1 MINKI
6 TKARKRSRG
15 IMQDLFSTKQRL
27 SLSLAIFFVAT
38 ALHAQQTSVPE
49 PPSVSAPT
57 QTAAVAPPLD
67 LSVSSSSDP
76 DQQPAPPATVDAPQ
90 PQSQANQ
97 PPPPRQTS
105 RILGILPNFRAVSAD
120 VKLPPQTAKQK
131 FITAS
136 EDSFDYSALFVPLA
150 IAGYD
155 LESNPDPEFG
165 TGGVAYGRYLWHAAV
180 DQTSENFFVEG
191 IGPSLTHQDN
201 RYYTLGRGGFF
212 KRTGYALTR
221 AVITRSDAGNEVFNS
236 SEVVGAGASA
246 GLSSLY
252 YPVRERSFSNT
263 ADQWGLNVGID
274 ALSFVVKEFWP
285 DVNHA
290 LFHGA
295 PASQAIDHQ

>member
-1 MINKI
+1 MHPLSSK
-6 TKARKRSRG
+6 
-15 IMQDLFSTKQRL
+15 LCL
-27 SLSLAIFFVAT
+27 SLSLAILSLGAS
-38 ALHAQQTSVPE
+38 LRAQQTASLP
-49 PPSVSAPT
+49 SAPNPT
-57 QTAAVAPPLD
+57 LLAD
-67 LSVSSSSDP
+67 SSSSSADE
-76 DQQPAPPATVDAPQ
+76 PAPPATIDAPQ
-90 PQSQANQ
+90 PQSQSNE
-97 PPPPRQTS
+97 PPPKQTS

-120 VKLPPQTAKQK
+120 VKLPPQTVKEK

-180 DQTSENFFVEG
+180 DQTSENFFVEA
-191 IGPSLTHQDN
+191 IVPSITREDN
-201 RYYTLGRGGFF
+201 RYYTLGHGGFL

-221 AVITRSDAGNEVFNS
+221 VVITRSDAGNEVFNA

-252 YPVRERSFSNT
+252 YPVRERSFGNT

-285 DVNHA
+285 DINHA

-295 PASQAIDHQ
+295 PPSQQISHSPTDQ

>member
-1 MINKI
+1 MHH
-6 TKARKRSRG
+6 
-15 IMQDLFSTKQRL
+15 LFSSKHRL
-27 SLSLAIFFVAT
+27 ILSLAIFVLGT
-38 ALHAQQTSVPE
+38 TLHAQQTSVPDLQ
-49 PPSVSAPT
+49 PAPAPA
-57 QTAAVAPPLD
+57 QTAAVTPALD
-67 LSVSSSSDP
+67 LNISSSSDSA
-76 DQQPAPPATVDAPQ
+76 QPALVDAPQ
-90 PQSQANQ
+90 PQAQTPSNEQA
-97 PPPPRQTS
+97 PAQTH

-136 EDSFDYSALFVPLA
+136 EDSFDYSAIFVPLA

-180 DQTSENFFVEG
+180 DQTSENFFVEA
-191 IGPSLTHQDN
+191 IVPSVTHEDN
-201 RYYTLGRGGFF
+201 RYYTLGHGGFF

-221 AVITRSDAGNEVFNS
+221 VVVTRSDAGKEVFNA

-252 YPVRERSFSNT
+252 YPVRERSFGNT

-285 DVNHA
+285 DINHA

-295 PASQAIDHQ
+295 QPSQAVDHQ